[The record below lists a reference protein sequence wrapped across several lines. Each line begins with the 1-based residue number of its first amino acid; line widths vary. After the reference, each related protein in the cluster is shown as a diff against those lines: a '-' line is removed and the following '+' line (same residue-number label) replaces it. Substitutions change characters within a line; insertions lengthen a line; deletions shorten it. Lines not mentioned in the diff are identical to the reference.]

1 MIVKEVD
8 TPDRFGDRPYYGFEH
23 ITMVPMNQK
32 LIDVGLLDDKEKA
45 WVNLYHMEV
54 WDKISSK
61 LEERGLAWKWLKRE
75 CAAI

>member
-45 WVNLYHMEV
+45 WVNL
-54 WDKISSK
+54 
-61 LEERGLAWKWLKRE
+61 
-75 CAAI
+75 